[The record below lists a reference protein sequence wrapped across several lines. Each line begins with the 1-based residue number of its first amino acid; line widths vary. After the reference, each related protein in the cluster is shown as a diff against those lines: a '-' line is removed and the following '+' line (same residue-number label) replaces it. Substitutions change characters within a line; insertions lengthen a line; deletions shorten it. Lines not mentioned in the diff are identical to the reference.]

1 MTTKNVFPYQ
11 SQLLIMLDT
20 LLFGETHK
28 ISTSID
34 SINIYLNEGYEIVMF
49 STGEVE
55 LKYIREDDGVSVLY
69 DGYDFIECLNK
80 YKHTISLHSNINQ

>member
-1 MTTKNVFPYQ
+1 MTTKNMFPYQ
-11 SQLLIMLDT
+11 SQLLIIIDT

-34 SINIYLNEGYEIVMF
+34 SINVYLNEGYEIVMF

-55 LKYIREDDGVSVLY
+55 LKYIREDDSTYILY

-80 YKHTISLHSNINQ
+80 YKAIISLPSNINQ